1 MSGMFGALDAAS
13 TGVTLGRTW
22 MDVISDNVAN
32 MNTVRPAGQEP
43 FRASL
48 VVAQAR
54 PGTEGVTV
62 GGIEKEGGPP
72 DVVYD
77 PENPLADSR
86 GYVTRPKV
94 DITEEMTNMLMAT
107 RLYQANLSVMQQ
119 ARDSYEQALKL
130 GNNA

>member
-22 MDVISDNVAN
+22 MDLISDNVAN
-32 MNTVRPAGQEP
+32 ANTVRPAGQEP

-48 VVAQAR
+48 VVAQSQT
-54 PGTEGVTV
+54 GTDGVAV
-62 GGIEKEGGPP
+62 AGIVEAGGAP

-77 PENPLADSR
+77 PENPLADAR

-94 DITEEMTNMLMAT
+94 DLTEEMTNMLMAT

-119 ARDSYEQALKL
+119 ARDSYSQALRI
-130 GNNA
+130 GTGA